1 MNASIAGKYNEL
13 LQMLDQRIMED
24 EKIQMQVA
32 NIVSLDIEKVN
43 LDIQRTITLYT
54 KISVGAGI
62 ASAIAAIVAIALAI
76 DLF

>member
-1 MNASIAGKYNEL
+1 
-13 LQMLDQRIMED
+13 
-24 EKIQMQVA
+24 VA

-62 ASAIAAIVAIALAI
+62 ASAIAAIVAIAVVI